1 MTAPQVKGCTL
12 IGCTDPRSV
21 HDHHYSRG
29 HLDIA
34 ACHCAAQ
41 SGEPGVL
48 FELRPARDAAIARA
62 EKAEATITRVE
73 AEIEQR
79 YMDGAL
85 RDFLRAVLE
94 GE

>member
-41 SGEPGVL
+41 TGEPGVSS
-48 FELRPARDAAIARA
+48 
-62 EKAEATITRVE
+62 
-73 AEIEQR
+73 
-79 YMDGAL
+79 
-85 RDFLRAVLE
+85 
-94 GE
+94 